1 MIHLEQHQLIP
12 QARFALTQG
21 IDPTPDRRYPLTDVK
36 VEPLDKGRVDRPAP
50 SRQDL
55 LDSQLGAEHHTVC
68 DPDEA
73 PTPVRLDDLDFLPFV
88 KAKGEV
94 FTSP

>member
-21 IDPTPDRRYPLTDVK
+21 IDPTPDRCYPLTDVK
-36 VEPLDKGRVDRPAP
+36 VEPLDKGRVDRPAT

-55 LDSQLGAEHHTVC
+55 LDSQLGTEHHPVF

-73 PTPVRLDDLDFLPFV
+73 PTPVRLDDLGVEQL
-88 KAKGEV
+88 G
-94 FTSP
+94 